1 MSMKKSHI
9 LLILL
14 LSCLFWMQFAQALE
28 LSGSR
33 EMKLV
38 ARILEQSHRIYS
50 EGWRVL
56 LSSSSSPTSPMKMV
70 ADHLMKNQK
79 KKKLDVPEL
88 LEWNQRIR
96 LMKFE
101 FQPDQFR
108 KAFGDSLSI
117 LNRKAS
123 CEFSYDENKKIQKMK
138 CSGLGA
144 NLSKT
149 VHVEFH
155 EISYDFKSNQILEIK
170 ADQYENLL
178 KKQQCSSPDPCLHMK
193 VPLEGKIHILENR
206 IKEKEPEQ
214 LLPPPPENVK
224 IENQP
229 QTQEPPE
236 VPDEKNT
243 DRKKRTEVPTEGD
256 TEPGL

>member
-1 MSMKKSHI
+1 MSMKKIRIH
-9 LLILL
+9 LILP
-14 LSCLFWMQFAQALE
+14 LSCLFWVQFARALE

-33 EMKLV
+33 DMKLV
-38 ARILEQSHRIYS
+38 ARVLEQSHRIYS
-50 EGWRVL
+50 EGWKVL
-56 LSSSSSPTSPMKMV
+56 LSSSSSPASPMKMV
-70 ADHLMKNQK
+70 ADHLTKNLK

-88 LEWNQRIR
+88 LVWNQRTR

-108 KAFGDSLSI
+108 KAFGDSLAI

-123 CEFSYDENKKIQKMK
+123 CEFLYEENKKIQKMK
-138 CSGLGA
+138 CTGLGT

-149 VHVEFH
+149 VHIEFH

-193 VPLEGKIHILENR
+193 VPFDGKIHILENR
-206 IKEKEPEQ
+206 IKEKEPELQ
-214 LLPPPPENVK
+214 PPPPENVK

-229 QTQEPPE
+229 QTQEPSE
-236 VPDEKNT
+236 VPDEKNQ
-243 DRKKRTEVPTEGD
+243 DRKKRSEVPAEGD
-256 TEPGL
+256 AEPGL